1 VEEENTL
8 DGLQVLTNFEQVNGP
23 LARTQRLAGLGTM
36 AASVAHELSNPLSI
50 ITSTCNN
57 LLSQVADGTLTTD
70 QLLHYIEMVD
80 HSAWRCIRL
89 VQTMRT
95 YTHPEIEQTVATS
108 LNKLIEDGV
117 TLVAHQFR
125 RQYHV
130 RLEMDLA
137 PGLPPVICD
146 PNQIIQVLVNL
157 LLNARD
163 ALLPAGGVVKVDSRP
178 LPEENAVT
186 FSVCDSGPGIPAEI
200 RDRIFEPFF
209 TTKPPG
215 EGSGLGLAIV
225 AGIVEQHH
233 GRIEVINNPGGGAT
247 FQVVLPC
254 RQDGKHMSR

>member
-8 DGLQVLTNFEQVNGP
+8 NGLQQVTTNFEQVSGP

-50 ITSTCNN
+50 ITATCNN

-95 YTHPEIEQTVATS
+95 YTHPENGQVVS
-108 LNKLIEDGV
+108 SSVNKLIEDGV

-125 RQYHV
+125 RHYNVQ
-130 RLEMDLA
+130 LEMDLT
-137 PGLPPVICD
+137 PGMPPIVCD

-157 LLNARD
+157 LVNARD
-163 ALLPAGGVVKVDSRP
+163 ALLKSGGVVKISSRP
-178 LPEENAVT
+178 LPEEDAIT
-186 FSVCDSGPGIPAEI
+186 FSVSDSGTGIPEEI
-200 RDRIFEPFF
+200 IDRIFEPFF
-209 TTKPPG
+209 TTKPLG

-225 AGIVEQHH
+225 AEIVEQHH
-233 GRIEVINNPGGGAT
+233 GRVEVINNPGGGAM
-247 FQVVLPC
+247 FRVMLPC
-254 RQDGKHMSR
+254 RQDNR

>member
-8 DGLQVLTNFEQVNGP
+8 DGLQVVTNFEQVSGP
-23 LARTQRLAGLGTM
+23 LARTQRLAGLGTL

-95 YTHPEIEQTVATS
+95 YTHPEMEQTVSVS

-125 RQYHV
+125 RQYDV
-130 RLEMDLA
+130 RLETDLA
-137 PGLPPVICD
+137 PGLPPIVCD

-157 LLNARD
+157 LVNARD
-163 ALLPAGGVVKVDSRP
+163 ALLKSGGLVRVISRP

-186 FSVCDSGPGIPAEI
+186 LTVWDSGPGIPAEI
-200 RDRIFEPFF
+200 LDKIFEPFF

-233 GRIEVINNPGGGAT
+233 GRVEVMNNPGGGAT
-247 FQVVLPC
+247 FRVMLPC
-254 RQDGKHMSR
+254 RQDNR